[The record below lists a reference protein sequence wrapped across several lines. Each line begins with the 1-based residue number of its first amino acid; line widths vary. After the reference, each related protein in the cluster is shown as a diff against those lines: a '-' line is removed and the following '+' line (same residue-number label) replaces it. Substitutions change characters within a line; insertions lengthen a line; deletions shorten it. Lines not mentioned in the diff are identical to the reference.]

1 MEKFFKDVRIVLF
14 LPCWRIKEFDSC
26 SKMNFN
32 DVIKNLSGE
41 TKRVSVV
48 FKTCPHL
55 KTCKKFSLLPIR

>member
-1 MEKFFKDVRIVLF
+1 MEKFFKDVTIVFL

-41 TKRVSVV
+41 T
-48 FKTCPHL
+48 
-55 KTCKKFSLLPIR
+55 